1 MVRSAGRGQLRMKKL
16 TIRDIDL
23 GGKRVLLRVDYNV
36 QVDEGGVVDDLR
48 LRESIPTIQALRA
61 AGARIIICSHRG
73 RPHGEIVEAL
83 RNAPV
88 AAHLS
93 RLLDVPVATVR
104 DCVGPEV
111 DAAIAALGAG
121 DLLMLENVRFHP
133 EEESGDPEL
142 AQFARALAAMA
153 EVFVSDAFGT
163 AHRAHASIVGVP
175 RYLPAVAGLLLEREV
190 DYLGRVIAHPER
202 PFGLVLGGA
211 KMSDKLQILEHLC
224 DRADIICVGGGMA
237 NTFLK
242 AQGIDVQRSL
252 VEDERLDTARDVLR
266 RVEGREDLRLLLPVD
281 AVVSFGSPE
290 NGSVTIVPVDYVPS
304 GWRIVDIGPA
314 TVELFAGALTGVRT
328 AVWNGPMGMF
338 EQERFAHGSLELARI
353 FADMPGATTVVG
365 GGETAAVV
373 NRAGVADRIS
383 HISTGGGASLAMFE
397 GRSLPGVDALLD
409 A

>member
-1 MVRSAGRGQLRMKKL
+1 MVRAPGRGDLRMKKL

-61 AGARIIICSHRG
+61 ASARIIICSHRG

-93 RLLDVPVATVR
+93 RLLDVAVATVN

-121 DLLMLENVRFHP
+121 ELLMLENVRFHR
-133 EEESGDPEL
+133 EEEADDPAFAREL
-142 AQFARALAAMA
+142 AAIA

-175 RYLPAVAGLLLEREV
+175 RYVPAVAGLLLEREV
-190 DYLGRVIAHPER
+190 DYLGRVTASPER

-224 DRADIICVGGGMA
+224 DCADVICIGGGMA

-266 RVEGREDLRLLLPVD
+266 RAEGREDLRLLLPVD

-290 NGSVTIVPVDYVPS
+290 NGSVTIAQVEEVPS
-304 GWRIVDIGPA
+304 GWRILDVGLA
-314 TVELFAGALTGVRT
+314 TVELFAAALTGMRT

-353 FADMPGATTVVG
+353 FAAMPGATTVVG
-365 GGETAAVV
+365 GGETAAVA
-373 NRAGVADRIS
+373 NLAGVADRIS

>member
-1 MVRSAGRGQLRMKKL
+1 MKKL

-61 AGARIIICSHRG
+61 AGARVIICSHRG

-224 DRADIICVGGGMA
+224 DRADVICIGGGMA